1 MIFCMLQFAV
11 YNKFFLCLILAFE
24 NWFTPS
30 PVLTWQIVISQ
41 VVGESFFTCFF
52 FLIGIWLSLSD
63 EVNEIIFFFYW
74 KSIPVSVISQNLS
87 PVYRIGP
94 EKSPKLTKINVLP
107 PNNLAVF
114 DCCYFLCYWLQKGK
128 LAQTAHINHLFQ
140 FFNLIVKIYATE
152 MDFNTFHVF
161 AKKEKFCCLCTYKP
175 TNMCK
180 KVKFSLK
187 ETST

>member
-1 MIFCMLQFAV
+1 MEVVLILGKVSEFMSFRMLKFAV
-11 YNKFFLCLILAFE
+11 YNNFFLCVILAFE

-41 VVGESFFTCFF
+41 VVGESFFTFF

-63 EVNEIIFFFYW
+63 EANKIKFYIIERAYQF
-74 KSIPVSVISQNLS
+74 QLS
-87 PVYRIGP
+87 LKIRIGP

-114 DCCYFLCYWLQKGK
+114 DCCYFLCYWLQKAK

-140 FFNLIVKIYATE
+140 FFNLIVKIYPTE
-152 MDFNTFHVF
+152 INF
-161 AKKEKFCCLCTYKP
+161 
-175 TNMCK
+175 
-180 KVKFSLK
+180 
-187 ETST
+187 